1 MNRSLILQ
9 SPLANLFNIDVDFPA
24 LRNSFEAMKSDIVEN
39 EKEFQVITDLPGV
52 TKEEI
57 QVDFDNGVL
66 SISVEAKTQKET
78 KEGEKVWR
86 TERSVSKKSRS
97 FKFDTQIDDTAI
109 GAKYENGVL
118 TLTLPKKA
126 SEQKTKIQI
135 Q

>member
-1 MNRSLILQ
+1 MRSNLILH
-9 SPLANLFNIDVDFPA
+9 SPLANLFNLDVEFPT
-24 LRNSFEAMKSDIVEN
+24 LKTVFDSMKADIVEN

-52 TKEEI
+52 NKEDI

-66 SISVEAKTQKET
+66 SITVEAKTQKEN

-86 TERSVSKKSRS
+86 LERSVNKKSRS
-97 FKFDTQIDDTAI
+97 FKFETQIDDEAI

>member
-1 MNRSLILQ
+1 MRTNLVLN
-9 SPLANLFNIDVDFPA
+9 SPLASLFNLDVDFPSLKTA
-24 LRNSFEAMKSDIVEN
+24 FDGMKADIVEN

-52 TKEEI
+52 NKEDI

-66 SISVEAKTQKET
+66 SITVEAKTQKEN

-86 TERSVSKKSRS
+86 LERSINKKSRS
-97 FKFDTQIDDTAI
+97 FKFETQIDDAAI

-126 SEQKTKIQI
+126 SEQKMKILI

>member
-1 MNRSLILQ
+1 MNRSLILH
-9 SPLANLFNIDVDFPA
+9 SPLANLFNFDVDFPT
-24 LRNSFEAMKSDIVEN
+24 LKSSFEAMKADIVEN

-52 TKEEI
+52 NKDDI

-66 SISVEAKTQKET
+66 SISVEAKNEKEN

-86 TERSVSKKSRS
+86 MERSVSRKSRS
-97 FKFDTQIDDTAI
+97 FKFDTQIDDAEI

-126 SEQKTKIQI
+126 SEQKTKILI